1 MRSKDAIVLRAR
13 RFCSEACFTVALQR
27 RRLRSAEP
35 EDDSFVFRWWAD
47 LQFLIVALRRLR
59 RSAEIAMRIPE
70 FSVEVRA
77 ALDEFD
83 KSLPGMT
90 KMRNVGEHVDSYA
103 VNDRKRRVMSV
114 DSGQLQVGVFDGTV
128 YTWLGESLNIDTALV
143 AAEKLCE
150 HIKQLR

>member
-1 MRSKDAIVLRAR
+1 
-13 RFCSEACFTVALQR
+13 
-27 RRLRSAEP
+27 
-35 EDDSFVFRWWAD
+35 
-47 LQFLIVALRRLR
+47 
-59 RSAEIAMRIPE
+59 MRIPE